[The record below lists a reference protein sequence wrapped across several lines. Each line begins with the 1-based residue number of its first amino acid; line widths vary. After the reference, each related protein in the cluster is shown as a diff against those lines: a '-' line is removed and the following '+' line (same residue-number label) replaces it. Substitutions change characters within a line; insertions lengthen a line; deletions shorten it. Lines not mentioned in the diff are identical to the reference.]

1 MCLNVD
7 SVTQQWERR
16 IKMAST
22 RRIDQHVIEKIK
34 TILESLEYGT
44 VQISVHDS
52 QVTQIEKVEKHR
64 LPLVK
69 KQQTT
74 LREQ

>member
-1 MCLNVD
+1 
-7 SVTQQWERR
+7 
-16 IKMAST
+16 MAST